1 MVACHLLHVVLFVQR
16 IIAERVLQ
24 EMSIRIAF
32 AGKGGTGKTT
42 ISSLLIRYL
51 IEAGKGTI
59 LAVDADPNSNLN
71 CALGVRIN
79 KTISEIFNEAK
90 EIDTID
96 NGVRGNYIKE
106 KVPDEGLTRTK
117 DFDLLVVGV
126 PQEEGCYCIPMSIL
140 KHNMEM
146 FNDQYDF
153 MIIDDEAG
161 MEYLSRQ
168 VIQEVDIMLIISDPT
183 VKGVRTAGR
192 IHQLAK
198 TLNIDIG
205 KAYLIVTK
213 TADATPLQGEI
224 ESAGLELLGTVPF
237 DKQLADYD
245 LHDRPLVELPAD
257 SPAVQ
262 ASNEMFRKLIS

>member
-1 MVACHLLHVVLFVQR
+1 LLHVVLFVQKV
-16 IIAERVLQ
+16 IAERVLQ
-24 EMSIRIAF
+24 EMSMRIAF

-59 LAVDADPNSNLN
+59 LAVDADPNSTLN
-71 CALGVRIN
+71 SALGVRIN
-79 KTISEIFNEAK
+79 KTISEIFSEAK

-96 NGVRGNYIKE
+96 NDVRGNYIKE

-140 KHNMEM
+140 KHNMEV

-183 VKGVRTAGR
+183 VKGIRTAGR
-192 IHQLAK
+192 IHQLVK

-205 KAYLIVTK
+205 KTYLIVTK
-213 TADATPLQGEI
+213 TADAAPLQGEI
-224 ESAGLELLGTVPF
+224 ESTGLELLGTVPF

-245 LHDRPLVELPAD
+245 LYDRPLVELPAD

>member
-1 MVACHLLHVVLFVQR
+1 
-16 IIAERVLQ
+16 
-24 EMSIRIAF
+24 MSMRIAF

-42 ISSLLIRYL
+42 ISALLIRYL
-51 IEAGKGTI
+51 IEAGKGSI
-59 LAVDADPNSNLN
+59 LAVDADPNSTLN
-71 CALGVRIN
+71 SALGVRIN

-90 EIDTID
+90 SIDTID
-96 NGVRGNYIKE
+96 NGIRGNYIKE
-106 KVPDEGLTRTK
+106 KVPEEGLTRTK

-140 KHNMEM
+140 KHDMEV

-168 VIQEVDIMLIISDPT
+168 IIQEVDIMLIVSDPT

-192 IHQLAK
+192 IYQLAK
-198 TLNIDIG
+198 SLNVDIG
-205 KAYLIVTK
+205 KTYLIITK
-213 TADATPLQGEI
+213 TTDTAPLQGEI
-224 ESAGLELLGTVPF
+224 ESAGLALIGTLPF
-237 DKQLADYD
+237 DRQLADYD
-245 LHDRPLVELPAD
+245 LRDRPLMELPSD

-262 ASNEMFRKLIS
+262 ASREMFKRLIP

>member
-1 MVACHLLHVVLFVQR
+1 
-16 IIAERVLQ
+16 
-24 EMSIRIAF
+24 MSMRIAF

-51 IEAGKGTI
+51 IEADKGTI

-71 CALGVRIN
+71 SALGVRIN
-79 KTISEIFNEAK
+79 KTISDIFNEARS
-90 EIDTID
+90 IDTTD
-96 NGVRGNYIKE
+96 NDVRGNYIKE

-126 PQEEGCYCIPMSIL
+126 PREEGCYCIPMSIL
-140 KHNMEM
+140 KHNMEV
-146 FNDQYDF
+146 FNDRYDF

-192 IHQLAK
+192 IHRLAK
-198 TLNIDIG
+198 SLNIDVG
-205 KAYLIVTK
+205 KVYLIVTK
-213 TADATPLQGEI
+213 TADAAPLQGEI
-224 ESAGLELLGTVPF
+224 ESTGLELLGTVPF
-237 DKQLADYD
+237 DNQLANYD
-245 LHDRPLVELPAD
+245 LHDRPLMELPSD
-257 SPAVQ
+257 SLAVQ
-262 ASNEMFRKLIS
+262 ASREMFKKLLP